1 MSNTKHTKY
10 EKRVTELESQGITT
24 SDAQAIADLEA
35 LRDTKTKGEIRMKRK
50 IEMLEGMVSELS
62 MQEKLKLIE
71 IIIDQFNLEAS
82 IAEAELTELQIEALK
97 EEDEIKMEQV
107 SEALKNVD
115 VQLNVS
121 DLMMRNVEKLILNYI
136 EIN

>member
-50 IEMLEGMVSELS
+50 IEMLERMVSELS

>member
-82 IAEAELTELQIEALK
+82 MAEAELTELQIEALK